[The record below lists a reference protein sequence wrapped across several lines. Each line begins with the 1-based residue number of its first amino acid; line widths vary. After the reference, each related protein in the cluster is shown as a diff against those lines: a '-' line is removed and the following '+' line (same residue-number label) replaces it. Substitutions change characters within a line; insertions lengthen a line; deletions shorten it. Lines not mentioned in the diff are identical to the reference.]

1 MENKSLLSEYIVL
14 PMNDHNEDNEQ
25 YTSTLGQFLFDKQ
38 SKRRRRLLKRLLYF
52 LSRHG
57 ETIIRFYK
65 KDESG
70 NFVRQNDFIRRIVE
84 AEVGNLLTKEFC
96 TDRFYCALKRLYK
109 YSFAIPLGMTIF
121 IAEQAMIDYNGNIDY
136 LIHDNKNVDLHIE
149 EVGVETYLYALMLAV
164 KCCYAHSYRNNLDAF
179 IDMLKY
185 TNHCSCMK
193 HGKVTD
199 DIAEETKSLVNLVN
213 KFLGKE

>member
-1 MENKSLLSEYIVL
+1 MEIKSILSELVEV
-14 PMNDHNEDNEQ
+14 PMNDSIEDDGDYDDNHSIAKQ
-25 YTSTLGQFLFDKQ
+25 YLFDKQ

-84 AEVGNLLTKEFC
+84 CEVGNLLTEEFC
-96 TDRFYCALKRLYK
+96 TDRFYFALKSLYE
-109 YSFAIPLGMTIF
+109 YSFAIPLGETIF
-121 IAEQAMIDYNGNIDY
+121 IAEQAIINYNGNIYY
-136 LIHDNKNVDLHIE
+136 LIHDNKKVDFHIE
-149 EVGVETYLYALMLAV
+149 EIGVETYLYALMLAV
-164 KCCYAHSYRNNLDAF
+164 KCCYAHSYAFNSDAF

-185 TNHCSCMK
+185 ANHCSCMR
-193 HGKVTD
+193 HGKIVD
-199 DIAEETKSLVNLVN
+199 ER
-213 KFLGKE
+213 